1 MKWLL
6 ILVLAVLMGG
16 SWMYFSNKGK
26 EVDALRDEITKIEE
40 KGDPDG
46 VLAKKR
52 TEADSLDNE
61 KTFSGILLTFVSAG
75 FVGIFFVLY
84 ILPFFAQRV
93 THAVYDSAE
102 MIERDVMHDAR
113 SLLAQGDYE
122 GAIAAFKQA
131 AAADP
136 LNRLPWVEIAKIYK
150 DNIGDPNA
158 AIATIRHALES
169 QAWEVNDAA
178 YFLFRLAELYD
189 EIEGDRAA
197 AIAIMN
203 QVVEQFPGTRHSANA
218 NHKLHEWSLQAES
231 AAAAAEEQEY
241 LERMAAAE
249 QAGGVQE
256 GENPQAYDE
265 LPPPEHHEPGRP
277 A

>member
-1 MKWLL
+1 
-6 ILVLAVLMGG
+6 MGA
-16 SWMYFSNKGK
+16 SWMYFSKKGK
-26 EVDALRDEITKIEE
+26 EVDDLRNQITHTEE
-40 KGDPDG
+40 QGDPDG
-46 VLAKKR
+46 TLPAMKSR
-52 TEADSLDNE
+52 ADGLDNE
-61 KTFSGILLTFVSAG
+61 KTFSGILLTFVTAG
-75 FVGIFFVLY
+75 FFGIFFVVY

-113 SLLAQGDYE
+113 SLLAQGDYV
-122 GAIAAFKQA
+122 GAIESFKQA

-150 DNIGDPNA
+150 DNLGDPA
-158 AIATIRHALES
+158 SAIGTIRNALES

-189 EIEGDRAA
+189 EVEGDRAS

-203 QVVEQFPGTRHSANA
+203 QVIEQFPGTRHSANA
-218 NHKLHEWSLQAES
+218 NHKLHDWSLQAEA

-241 LERMAAAE
+241 LDRMAAAE
-249 QAGGVQE
+249 QAEGGEVLEEVQE
-256 GENPQAYDE
+256 AYEEPQPGAEND
-265 LPPPEHHEPGRP
+265 PGRP